1 MSPER
6 RSDAIRPER
15 RPDLSVWLRGLA
27 LASLEPRSFLP
38 GNVCLGVA
46 TGDPRPIQRDDT
58 QPIELRHPDVP
69 TGRAPERDVESPGS
83 RLYRITAP
91 LLGRDEAARLKQ
103 ITNLIDQQGPAV
115 AETVAQAWS
124 RFGPSSSQ
132 QPSAELGPRGSTVAI
147 VILASTLAATL
158 IVLGVAVAIWASS
171 LRSDVLE
178 RSRDQDAAIATVRLE
193 SAEKAA
199 KAVGRQDAQD
209 RQATAMQARL
219 DLHDQQLA
227 EANEL
232 VTTLTKHAVSRM
244 DAIGKKTGADQ
255 LDTWTPTPARLR
267 IVALAAEEA
276 DAERDRKRQ

>member
-1 MSPER
+1 M
-6 RSDAIRPER
+6 
-15 RPDLSVWLRGLA
+15 LA
-27 LASLEPRSFLP
+27 RVAGEPR
-38 GNVCLGVA
+38 N
-46 TGDPRPIQRDDT
+46 INRDDT
-58 QPIELRHPDVP
+58 QPIELRHHDAP
-69 TGRAPERDVESPGS
+69 TGRAPEREVESPGS
-83 RLYRITAP
+83 RLFRITAP
-91 LLGRDEAARLKQ
+91 LLGLAEADRLKQ

-124 RFGPSSSQ
+124 RFGPSPSS
-132 QPSAELGPRGSTVAI
+132 QPSADLGPRGSTVA
-147 VILASTLAATL
+147 VVVLASTLAATL
-158 IVLGVAVAIWASS
+158 IVIGVAVAIWASA
-171 LRSDVLE
+171 LRADVLE
-178 RSRDQDAAIATVRLE
+178 HSRDQDAAIATVRLE

-209 RQATAMQARL
+209 KLAAAMQARL

-227 EANEL
+227 DANDL

-255 LDTWTPTPARLR
+255 LDSWTPTPARLR